1 MIGCRG
7 KRPTRGFLL
16 LVFFALQKLT
26 RKTTLSLF
34 LLQHVTH
41 RALSF
46 TVRAEK
52 PPQVDRT
59 TGFIESDNTGMGN
72 IFAVEP
78 KQLYTESPT
87 SDKYAKVGLGGI
99 PGAIL
104 AVGILAGVFFGVQT
118 LGSFEEVNNEFA
130 GYDGESVSYYSEKFS
145 S

>member
-1 MIGCRG
+1 MFAATNRIVSSPRVSSSTSARG
-7 KRPTRGFLL
+7 KRT
-16 LVFFALQKLT
+16 VVQKK
-26 RKTTLSLF
+26 RSS
-34 LLQHVTH
+34 
-41 RALSF
+41 SF